1 MEKVFIGSGI
11 VNQINYNFGYVDF
24 SAEEKFKLIDLSND
38 IIINVP
44 SSYIT
49 NKLGNLQNNKWEN
62 DNIQFSLSDI
72 KHLIQK
78 ESDIFSLG
86 NLSSLNSEYE
96 SAIKTNFNNTY
107 NETLFNEESWL
118 QQFNSQFQK
127 INFLNLINNA
137 EEGYFTL
144 TNINSLFQLWRNSSS
159 NTILNYDVS
168 KGFSNGQFIYFPNSV
183 FISFDTNL
191 IDQKKNTNIGGIQ
204 LNKYYNLAFKII

>member
-24 SAEEKFKLIDLSND
+24 SAVEKFKLIDLSND

-49 NKLGNLQNNKWEN
+49 NKLGNFQNNKWEN
-62 DNIQFSLSDI
+62 DNIQFNLSDI

-118 QQFNSQFQK
+118 LQFNSQFQK
-127 INFLNLINNA
+127 TNFLNLINNA
-137 EEGYFTL
+137 EEGLFTL

-159 NTILNYDVS
+159 NTILNYDIS